1 MDPLS
6 LISSI
11 AGIAGFADT
20 VVTNTYKYITE
31 ARNADQSIRRFFA
44 EGQSLLWVL
53 TGIQHTLKLMSEDTF
68 QIQTNVAKQIDVC
81 LNLVKEIR
89 DILADPELHKS
100 SIGKFK
106 RHLKWPF
113 DTAKTEELTR
123 SLERQ
128 KTTLSLAFSTET
140 WCVDQPLFNEFN
152 G

>member
-6 LISSI
+6 LVVHI
-11 AGIAGFADT
+11 AGIAGFTNT
-20 VVTNTYKYITE
+20 VVTSTYKYITE

-53 TGIQHTLKLMSEDTF
+53 TGIQHTLKLMTEDDF
-68 QIQTNVAKQIDVC
+68 RIQTNVGKQIDVC
-81 LNLVKEIR
+81 LKLVKEIR
-89 DILADPELHKS
+89 DVLVNPEPHKS

-140 WCVDQPLFNEFN
+140 WCVDQPLFNKIN